1 MANKTKKISINAF
14 EKAVKENYPQT
25 ETVEWNGLEIEI
37 KRTLSFGEMLAF
49 VDSVTKSCFG
59 GEDEVYQPQAKDFA
73 IRWQTVEL
81 YTNITLPSNP
91 KNMYE
96 LLYGCDIVN
105 VVTSYINKSQFNAM
119 VAAVED
125 NIAYTAKA
133 NIASLEKQIDDMYGK
148 LNSMEEQLSSIFSGI
163 GADDLKN
170 IIGAISNGELDEE
183 KLVKA
188 YIDNQQA
195 NN

>member
-59 GEDEVYQPQAKDFA
+59 GEDEVYQPQMKDFA
-73 IRWQTVEL
+73 IRGALVEL
-81 YTNITLPSNP
+81 YTNLTLPSDLN
-91 KNMYE
+91 KIYE
-96 LLYGCDIVN
+96 LLYSCDIISVIMP
-105 VVTSYINKSQFNAM
+105 YINKSQFNTI
-119 VAAVED
+119 VAAAED
-125 NIAYTAKA
+125 RIAHTVKA

-148 LNSMEEQLSSIFSGI
+148 LNNMEEQLASIFSGI

-188 YIDNQQA
+188 YMDNQG
-195 NN
+195 